1 MNKNDNSSN
10 TNSSLE
16 ERRKRIRHSTAHVM
30 ADVVTRMFPEAK
42 LAIGPPTNDGFYY
55 DFLIPKP
62 FTDEDLGIIE
72 KKMAEVIN
80 SNFSFEYHEYTKKEI
95 IDQNKHEPLK
105 LEIIDEIPENEIIST
120 YSHGTFEDLCAGPHV
135 QSTKEIIAFK
145 LLNVA
150 GAYWKG
156 DESRPMLQRIYGT
169 AFESQDALD
178 THLNNLEEA
187 KKRDHRKLGKELDL
201 FSIDDQVGSGLII
214 WHPNGA
220 IIRTL
225 IEDMWKKEHYLSNY
239 NIIFTPHVGKANLW
253 ETSGHLEFFKETM
266 FPPIEMDNVD
276 YYLKPMN
283 CPFHIKY
290 YQNDVRSYR
299 DLPLRT
305 SEIGTV
311 YRYERAGVLHGLLR
325 VRGLTQDDAHIF
337 CRPDQVEEEINGV
350 LDLTLKIMNK
360 FGFSDFLIK
369 LSTKPTKA
377 VGEDEKWELATNSL
391 KNTLEKRNIE
401 YEIDEGGGAFY
412 GPKIDI
418 HIKDAIGRF
427 WQCTTVQFDFNLPH
441 RFGLTYI
448 DDNGKENQPFMIH
461 RALLGSL
468 ERFFGILIEHYAGAF
483 PTWLAP
489 IQAMIIPITEKH
501 YEYCMEISKKLSTNN
516 IRAQY
521 DIRNER
527 MNYKIRDAQH
537 KKIPYMIIVGD
548 KEINTKSGSLR
559 KRTGEN
565 VGVLTIDEIQNI
577 ILEDSSQNNNT

>member
-1 MNKNDNSSN
+1 
-10 TNSSLE
+10 
-16 ERRKRIRHSTAHVM
+16 M
-30 ADVVTRMFPEAK
+30 AK
-42 LAIGPPTNDGFYY
+42 
-55 DFLIPKP
+55 
-62 FTDEDLGIIE
+62 
-72 KKMAEVIN
+72 VIN

-95 IDQNKHEPLK
+95 IEQNKDEPLK
-105 LEIIDEIPENEIIST
+105 LEIIDGIPENETIST
-120 YSHGTFEDLCAGPHV
+120 YSHGNFEDLCAGPHV
-135 QSTKEIIAFK
+135 ESTKEIIAFK

-178 THLNNLEEA
+178 THLSNLEEA

-239 NIIFTPHVGKANLW
+239 NLIFTPHVGKANLW
-253 ETSGHLEFFKETM
+253 ETSGHLEFFKENM
-266 FPPIEMDNVD
+266 FSAIEMDNVD

-290 YQNDVRSYR
+290 YQSDIRSYR

-350 LDLTLKIMNK
+350 LDLTLKIMHR
-360 FGFSDFLIK
+360 FGFNDFSIK
-369 LSTKPTKA
+369 ISTKPTKA

-461 RALLGSL
+461 RTLLGSL

-489 IQAMIIPITEKH
+489 IQAMIIPITDKH
-501 YEYCMEISKKLSTNN
+501 YEYCKEISEKLSTNN
-516 IRAQY
+516 IRVKY
-521 DIRNER
+521 DTRNER
-527 MNYKIRDAQH
+527 MNYKIRDAQN

-548 KEINTKSGSLR
+548 KEIDTKSGSLR

-565 VGVLTIDEIQNI
+565 IGVLSIDDIQNI
-577 ILEDSSQNNNT
+577 ILEDSSQTQ

>member
-1 MNKNDNSSN
+1 MNKNDNFSN

-62 FTDEDLGIIE
+62 FTNEDLGIIE

-120 YSHGTFEDLCAGPHV
+120 YSHGAFEDLCAGPHV
-135 QSTKEIIAFK
+135 ESTKEIIAFK

-178 THLNNLEEA
+178 IHLNNLEEA

-239 NIIFTPHVGKANLW
+239 NLIFTPHVGKADLW
-253 ETSGHLEFFKETM
+253 ETSGHLEFFKENM

-290 YQNDVRSYR
+290 YQSDIRSYR

-350 LDLTLKIMNK
+350 LDLTLKIMNT
-360 FGFSDFLIK
+360 FGFNDFLIK

-377 VGEDEKWELATNSL
+377 VGEDAKWELATNSL

-448 DDNGKENQPFMIH
+448 NDNGKEDQPFMIH

-501 YEYCMEISKKLSTNN
+501 YEYCKEISEKLSTNN

-521 DIRNER
+521 DSRNER

-548 KEINTKSGSLR
+548 KEINIKSGSLR

-565 VGVLTIDEIQNI
+565 IGVLTIDEIQNI
-577 ILEDSSQNNNT
+577 ILEDSSQNHNT

>member
-1 MNKNDNSSN
+1 MNKNDNSSS
-10 TNSSLE
+10 TNFSLE
-16 ERRKRIRHSTAHVM
+16 EKRKRIRHSTAHVM
-30 ADVVTRMFPEAK
+30 ADVVTRMFPKAK

-55 DFLIPKP
+55 DFLVSKP
-62 FTDEDLGIIE
+62 FTNEDLENIE
-72 KKMAEVIN
+72 KKMIKVIN

-95 IDQNKHEPLK
+95 IEQNKNEPLK
-105 LEIIDEIPENEIIST
+105 LEIINEIPENEIIST
-120 YSHGTFEDLCAGPHV
+120 YRHGTFEDLCAGPHV

-145 LLNVA
+145 LLNIA

-169 AFESQDALD
+169 AFESQNALD
-178 THLNNLEEA
+178 LHLNNLEEI

-220 IIRTL
+220 ISRTL
-225 IEDMWKKEHYLSNY
+225 IEDMWKKEHYLHNY
-239 NIIFTPHVGKANLW
+239 NLIFTPHIGKASLW
-253 ETSGHLEFFKETM
+253 ETSGHLEFFKENM

-290 YQNDVRSYR
+290 YQTDIRSYR

-360 FGFSDFLIK
+360 FGFNDFLIK

-377 VGEDEKWELATNSL
+377 VGEDGQWELATNSL
-391 KNTLEKRNIE
+391 KNTLEKRCLE

-418 HIKDAIGRF
+418 HIKDALGRF
-427 WQCTTVQFDFNLPH
+427 WQCTTIQFDFNLPS

-501 YEYCMEISKKLSTNN
+501 YEYSIEISKKLSNNN
-516 IRAQY
+516 IRAKY

-527 MNYKIRDAQH
+527 MNYKIRDAQN

-548 KEINTKSGSLR
+548 KEINSKSGSLR

-565 VGVLTIDEIQNI
+565 IGILTIDEIQNI
-577 ILEDSSQNNNT
+577 ILEDSSQKNEN

>member
-10 TNSSLE
+10 PNSTIE
-16 ERRKRIRHSTAHVM
+16 EKRKRIRHSTAHVM
-30 ADVVTRMFPEAK
+30 ADAVTQMFPEAK

-62 FTDEDLGIIE
+62 FTNEDLEKIE
-72 KKMAEVIN
+72 KKMAKVIN

-95 IDQNKHEPLK
+95 IEQNKDEPLK
-105 LEIIDEIPENEIIST
+105 LEIIDGIPENETIST
-120 YSHGTFEDLCAGPHV
+120 YSHGNFEDLCAGPHV
-135 QSTKEIIAFK
+135 ESTKEIIAFK

-178 THLNNLEEA
+178 THLSNLEEA

-239 NIIFTPHVGKANLW
+239 NLIFTPHVGKANLW
-253 ETSGHLEFFKETM
+253 ETSGHLEFFKENM
-266 FPPIEMDNVD
+266 FSPIEMDNVD

-290 YQNDVRSYR
+290 YQSDIRSYR

-350 LDLTLKIMNK
+350 LDLTLKIMHT
-360 FGFSDFLIK
+360 FGFNDFSIK

-448 DDNGKENQPFMIH
+448 DDNGKENQPFMVH
-461 RALLGSL
+461 RTLLGSL

-489 IQAMIIPITEKH
+489 IQAMIIPITDKH
-501 YEYCMEISKKLSTNN
+501 YEYCKEISEKLSTNN
-516 IRAQY
+516 IRVKY
-521 DIRNER
+521 DTRNER
-527 MNYKIRDAQH
+527 MNYKIRDAQN

-548 KEINTKSGSLR
+548 KEIDTKSGSLR

-565 VGVLTIDEIQNI
+565 IGVLSIDEIQNI
-577 ILEDSSQNNNT
+577 ILEDSSQKQ

>member
-1 MNKNDNSSN
+1 MCIRD
-10 TNSSLE
+10 
-16 ERRKRIRHSTAHVM
+16 RRIRHSTAHVM
-30 ADVVTRMFPEAK
+30 ADVVTQMFPEAK

-62 FTDEDLGIIE
+62 FTNEDLEKIE
-72 KKMAEVIN
+72 KKMAKVIN

-95 IDQNKHEPLK
+95 IEQNKDEPLK
-105 LEIIDEIPENEIIST
+105 LEIIDGIPENETIST
-120 YSHGTFEDLCAGPHV
+120 YSHGNFEDLCAGPHV
-135 QSTKEIIAFK
+135 ESTKEIIAFK

-178 THLNNLEEA
+178 THLSNLEEA

-239 NIIFTPHVGKANLW
+239 NLIFTPHVGKANLW
-253 ETSGHLEFFKETM
+253 ETSGHLEFFKENM
-266 FPPIEMDNVD
+266 FSAIEMDNVD

-290 YQNDVRSYR
+290 YQSDIRCYR

-350 LDLTLKIMNK
+350 LDLTLKIMHR
-360 FGFSDFLIK
+360 FGFNDFSIK
-369 LSTKPTKA
+369 ISTKPTKA

-461 RALLGSL
+461 RTLLGSL

-489 IQAMIIPITEKH
+489 IQAMIIPITDKH
-501 YEYCMEISKKLSTNN
+501 YEYCKEISEKLSTNN
-516 IRAQY
+516 IRVKY
-521 DIRNER
+521 DTRNER
-527 MNYKIRDAQH
+527 MNYKIRDAQN

-548 KEINTKSGSLR
+548 KEIDTKSGSLR

-565 VGVLTIDEIQNI
+565 IGVLSIDDIQNI
-577 ILEDSSQNNNT
+577 ILEDSSQTQ

>member
-1 MNKNDNSSN
+1 MNKNDNSSS
-10 TNSSLE
+10 TNFSLE
-16 ERRKRIRHSTAHVM
+16 EKRKRIRHSTAHVM
-30 ADVVTRMFPEAK
+30 ADVVTRMFPKAK

-55 DFLIPKP
+55 DFLVSKP
-62 FTDEDLGIIE
+62 FTNEDLENIE
-72 KKMAEVIN
+72 KKMIKVIN

-95 IDQNKHEPLK
+95 IEQNKNEPLK
-105 LEIIDEIPENEIIST
+105 LEIINEIPENEIIST
-120 YSHGTFEDLCAGPHV
+120 YRHGTFEDLCAGPHV

-145 LLNVA
+145 LLNIA

-169 AFESQDALD
+169 AFESQNALD
-178 THLNNLEEA
+178 LHLNNLEEI

-220 IIRTL
+220 ISRTL
-225 IEDMWKKEHYLSNY
+225 IEDMWKKEHYLHNY
-239 NIIFTPHVGKANLW
+239 NLIFTPHIGKASLW
-253 ETSGHLEFFKETM
+253 ETSGHLEFFKENM

-290 YQNDVRSYR
+290 YQTDIRSYR

-360 FGFSDFLIK
+360 FGFNDFLIK

-377 VGEDEKWELATNSL
+377 VGEDGQWELATNSL
-391 KNTLEKRNIE
+391 KNTLEKRRLE

-418 HIKDAIGRF
+418 HIKDALGRF
-427 WQCTTVQFDFNLPH
+427 WQCTTIQFDFNLPS

-501 YEYCMEISKKLSTNN
+501 YEYSIEISKKLSNNN
-516 IRAQY
+516 IRAKY

-527 MNYKIRDAQH
+527 MNYKIRDAQN

-548 KEINTKSGSLR
+548 KEINSKSGSLR

-565 VGVLTIDEIQNI
+565 IGILTIDEIQNI
-577 ILEDSSQNNNT
+577 ILEDSSQKNEN

>member
-10 TNSSLE
+10 TNSTIE
-16 ERRKRIRHSTAHVM
+16 EKRKRIRHSTAHVM
-30 ADVVTRMFPEAK
+30 ADVVTQMFPEAK

-62 FTDEDLGIIE
+62 FTNEDLEKIE
-72 KKMAEVIN
+72 KKMAKVIN

-95 IDQNKHEPLK
+95 IEQNKDEPLK
-105 LEIIDEIPENEIIST
+105 LEIIDKIPENETIST
-120 YSHGTFEDLCAGPHV
+120 YSHGNFEDLCAGPHV
-135 QSTKEIIAFK
+135 ESTKEIIAFK

-178 THLNNLEEA
+178 THLSNLEEA

-239 NIIFTPHVGKANLW
+239 NLIFTPHVGKANLW
-253 ETSGHLEFFKETM
+253 ETSGHLEFFKENM
-266 FPPIEMDNVD
+266 FSPIEMDNVD

-290 YQNDVRSYR
+290 YQSDIRSYR

-350 LDLTLKIMNK
+350 LDLTLKIMHT
-360 FGFSDFLIK
+360 FGFNDFSIK

-391 KNTLEKRNIE
+391 KNTLEKRNVE

-461 RALLGSL
+461 RTLLGSL

-489 IQAMIIPITEKH
+489 IQAMIIPITDKH
-501 YEYCMEISKKLSTNN
+501 YEYCKEISEKLSTNN
-516 IRAQY
+516 IRVKY
-521 DIRNER
+521 DTRNER
-527 MNYKIRDAQH
+527 MNYKIRDAQN

-548 KEINTKSGSLR
+548 KEIDTKSGSLR

-565 VGVLTIDEIQNI
+565 IGVLSIDEIQNI
-577 ILEDSSQNNNT
+577 ILEDSSQKQ